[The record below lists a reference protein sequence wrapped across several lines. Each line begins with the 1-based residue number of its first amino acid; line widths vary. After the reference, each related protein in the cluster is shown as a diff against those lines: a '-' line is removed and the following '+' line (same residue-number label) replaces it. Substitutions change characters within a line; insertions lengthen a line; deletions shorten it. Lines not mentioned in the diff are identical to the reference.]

1 MRRGDGGLK
10 SDEIGDWGSEL
21 VLLYARS
28 CVALL
33 DVRRGVIGGGCGCDG
48 AGYGKNAKKKKAYTA
63 LVLTTLLP
71 KSPARHECAAVLTGY
86 LPKGWGST
94 IERAAVRIMARNGVA
109 DGIFVCI
116 FVDS

>member
-1 MRRGDGGLK
+1 MENRGWRMEDGRLRSDKNRGQRRGIWCCFMLVHVLGYWAGFGVPMMLVVEKVLK
-10 SDEIGDWGSEL
+10 
-21 VLLYARS
+21 R
-28 CVALL
+28 
-33 DVRRGVIGGGCGCDG
+33 
-48 AGYGKNAKKKKAYTA
+48 KKTYTA